1 MTARNTALVL
11 TLLVSMGGCVMAN
24 TAPQP
29 EFFARGGEPEIVA
42 ASIGTQTLRMLTINL
57 AHGRGDG
64 FHQALQRRETARENL
79 DAIGAMIRRE
89 KPDVVAL
96 QEADSPSSWSGGFD
110 HVDYL
115 ARAADYDWGVHTAHA
130 EGSGLAYGTAII
142 SRLPING
149 HAAHTFKPAA
159 ASMPKGF
166 SLATIDW
173 PGTGMVI
180 DVVSVH
186 LEPLRTA
193 IRKRQATE
201 IIAFLSARNNP
212 LVIMGDLNTEWDHKD
227 NVLQDIVD
235 QLELT
240 AYVPDRKDAITF
252 PRLGRR
258 LDWILISGELEFVK
272 LKILVDEVSDHRAV
286 VAVLRQAVQSRGN
299 VVAGGDR
306 S

>member
-1 MTARNTALVL
+1 MTARNTTILLALLVL
-11 TLLVSMGGCVMAN
+11 MGGCVTAN
-24 TAPQP
+24 RSPQP
-29 EFFARGGEPEIVA
+29 EFFSRGGEPEIVA
-42 ASIGTQTLRMLTINL
+42 ASIGSQTLRMLTVNL

-96 QEADSPSSWSGGFD
+96 QEADSPSAWSGGFD

-115 ARAADYDWGVHTAHA
+115 ARAAEYDWGVQTTHA

-142 SRLPING
+142 SKLPIHG
-149 HAAHTFKPAA
+149 HDAHTFEPAR

-173 PGTGMVI
+173 HETGMVI

-201 IIAFLSARNNP
+201 VIDFLSDRDNP
-212 LVIMGDLNTEWDHKD
+212 LIIMGDLNTEWDHED
-227 NVLQDIVD
+227 GVLRDLVD
-235 QLELT
+235 RLELT
-240 AYVPDRKDAITF
+240 VYVPEHKDAITY

-258 LDWILISGELEFVK
+258 LDWILISRELEFVE

-286 VAVLRQAVQSRGN
+286 VAELRQAVQPGAS